1 MGSFSIWHWLIVL
14 LVVVLLFGTKKLR
27 NVGSDLG
34 SAIKSFRKGLAE
46 DEPGDAAQRPA
57 QPPTQEPGRIGPD
70 TRGIPPDPRAEH
82 LRSGSGEVDR
92 DRDRRD

>member
-34 SAIKSFRKGLAE
+34 SAIKSFRKGLNE
-46 DEPGDAAQRPA
+46 EEPGKLEAERKEDQPA
-57 QPPTQEPGRIGPD
+57 RTDSARE
-70 TRGIPPDPRAEH
+70 
-82 LRSGSGEVDR
+82 RSE
-92 DRDRRD
+92 

>member
-34 SAIKSFRKGLAE
+34 SAIKSFRKGLQEEEPEKLDTTAAE
-46 DEPGDAAQRPA
+46 PEKAAHKA
-57 QPPTQEPGRIGPD
+57 SADKGN
-70 TRGIPPDPRAEH
+70 
-82 LRSGSGEVDR
+82 
-92 DRDRRD
+92 